1 MQILKIYWFYK
12 EQNDKIN
19 ALFLKHKVSDIE
31 DLLKIKEE
39 LSLEKNSFEDIE
51 NKIAQL
57 EKKEIA
63 EASQSLL
70 KKLKFYLKIE
80 KNGSSFCRKSRI
92 TFTSIRI
99 RKS

>member
-1 MQILKIYWFYK
+1 MVLQ

-19 ALFLKHKVSDIE
+19 VTFSKSTRFSDIE

-51 NKIAQL
+51 HKIAQF
-57 EKKEIA
+57 EKEIA

-70 KKLKFYLKIE
+70 KKAEILS
-80 KNGSSFCRKSRI
+80 KNRKQ
-92 TFTSIRI
+92 TAPVL
-99 RKS
+99 